1 MKVRSPL
8 CFFVPGTQS
17 KEWRYGLALENVQDN
32 AKHAPVLLQ
41 NGKIRSFSRRNIESA
56 SRRMT
61 DTSKQAN
68 KAWETP
74 VYIKQFSPALIRS
87 LDDKWTQFFTLTPD
101 EQSEVLR
108 GADEVFKSRKVVQHK
123 VFGKPARTPAA
134 AKQKQCKSKWKM
146 NTQVATN
153 KPVLPGGVA
162 SPSTTHS
169 GTGINWVRGLITKF
183 HGDSACPYEITWD
196 TQPEPIMHRK
206 NAEEV
211 ADLVANFLHCI
222 KLRLLQGYVGLDL
235 LWQKDASKVTSSA
248 SSPDQPI
255 KPSLQYGMVRNFDP
269 LMDKYKVLF
278 RTGIWTWKTEED
290 VKEAQKF
297 TDIVITGQ
305 HGSWSFEDAQVAAQQ
320 PSTIFE
326 SQQEEISTTNVGDA
340 LASSQRKTEFD
351 ALTASEV
358 SAMLFPKKPTR
369 VLPARVSKQANV
381 KRAVKTWKCGK
392 TKVATMN
399 GNNTRFPNL
408 PKNRTGWTVGTLRRD
423 DGNVMQ
429 PYFIE
434 WDVQPIVSHFVSY
447 EEMAI
452 LVRHHKQCSARKLVN
467 MFCVGMDLLW
477 KTPHPANPNRVRWV
491 TVMFWDAKHYK
502 SGTK

>member
-1 MKVRSPL
+1 VS
-8 CFFVPGTQS
+8 
-17 KEWRYGLALENVQDN
+17 
-32 AKHAPVLLQ
+32 
-41 NGKIRSFSRRNIESA
+41 GKS
-56 SRRMT
+56 
-61 DTSKQAN
+61 
-68 KAWETP
+68 
-74 VYIKQFSPALIRS
+74 
-87 LDDKWTQFFTLTPD
+87 
-101 EQSEVLR
+101 
-108 GADEVFKSRKVVQHK
+108 
-123 VFGKPARTPAA
+123 ARTPAA
-134 AKQKQCKSKWKM
+134 PKPKQAKSKWKM

-162 SPSTTHS
+162 SPTT
-169 GTGINWVRGLITKF
+169 TPAVPAIKWVRGLITKF
-183 HGDSACPYEITWD
+183 HGVAACPYEITWD
-196 TQPEPIMHRK
+196 TQPEPIMHRI

-235 LWQKDASKVTSSA
+235 LWQKDATKVTSSA
-248 SSPDQPI
+248 SSTDQPI

-305 HGSWSFEDAQVAAQQ
+305 HGSWSFEDAQDAAQQ
-320 PSTIFE
+320 SSTILE
-326 SQQEEISTTNVGDA
+326 SQQDQLSTTNDGDA
-340 LASSQRKTEFD
+340 LASSQSDDSIE
-351 ALTASEV
+351 ALTPSEV
-358 SAMLFPKKPTR
+358 SAILFPNKPKR

-381 KRAVKTWKCGK
+381 KPAIKVWKCGK

-399 GNNTRFPNL
+399 GCNTGYSNL

-423 DGNVMQ
+423 DGDVKQ
-429 PYFIE
+429 PYLIE
-434 WDVQPIVSHFVSY
+434 WDVKPIVSNFVSY
-447 EEMAI
+447 EEMPI
-452 LVRHHKQCSARKLVN
+452 LVRHHKQCSARKLIN

-491 TVMFWDAKHYK
+491 TVMFWDAKQIRYK
-502 SGTK
+502 LMFRDGSDEWVTGETLDAAIKCNELEVYTALEKTNAAMENWSPALLVTLKGYGLYCTKHVGPPSPFDGTIAPILKGLPLQQYPLGRPVNSSKTTPTPPLTKAAPAFVA